1 MLPALC
7 VTPINLYAPPSS
19 LPFLCSIIDAGERSR
34 AAEVSGA
41 TVGRPGLAWPG
52 KQENDSERGVSSVTA
67 DAAEVQRN
75 QNTLKMDIIV
85 SPG

>member
-1 MLPALC
+1 MTLRARLPVLPALC

-41 TVGRPGLAWPG
+41 TVGAARLSLAWLGLALQTG
-52 KQENDSERGVSSVTA
+52 K
-67 DAAEVQRN
+67 
-75 QNTLKMDIIV
+75 
-85 SPG
+85 